1 VRRFIGKQLD
11 TKIAQKESKGSY
23 LPADI
28 ALDIL
33 MNILILYGTDSV
45 DCIHQR
51 GRHLDLG
58 VFHDDSNR
66 GINLEQSFLEMY

>member
-1 VRRFIGKQLD
+1 
-11 TKIAQKESKGSY
+11 
-23 LPADI
+23 
-28 ALDIL
+28 

-51 GRHLDLG
+51 GRHLDPG
-58 VFHDDSNR
+58 VLHDSNR